1 LGAFINFDM
10 ESYAHKNA
18 TLELFECFSPSRSFA
33 IGRTPA
39 SSFRLTCAT
48 RKRICRDLIAWGRE
62 RGTRFTVRLVKGAYW
77 DYEKIK
83 STQNGWVI
91 PVWLQKPESDANFER
106 LTRILLENESIVT
119 SAFGSHNVRS
129 IAHAQ
134 ALAEEL
140 GIDRSRFEFQLL
152 YGMAGPIKR
161 ALVEMGYRV
170 REYSP
175 VGELLPGMSYLVR
188 RLLENTSNE
197 GFLRA
202 KFSEHVS
209 AAQLLRDPRDLVNG
223 ENPPSS
229 VIPSAVEGSRRETF
243 KIPSTGSLDFARD
256 DGTGRNGATPDM
268 SPGDT
273 YKNASLTN
281 FVHPESQEKMRAA
294 LRDVRARF
302 GQKYPLVIDG
312 KEVWTDKLLPSLN
325 PSAPDQI
332 VGLVA
337 EAGIPEAESAVKAAR
352 RAFDSWG
359 RTPFEERCRLLER
372 VAAILDR
379 RRFELSAVEV
389 LKSAK
394 PGPKPTAT
402 SVKRWIFA
410 SSTPIKCGC
419 VEIRV

>member
-1 LGAFINFDM
+1 
-10 ESYAHKNA
+10 
-18 TLELFECFSPSRSFA
+18 
-33 IGRTPA
+33 
-39 SSFRLTCAT
+39 
-48 RKRICRDLIAWGRE
+48 
-62 RGTRFTVRLVKGAYW
+62 
-77 DYEKIK
+77 
-83 STQNGWVI
+83 
-91 PVWLQKPESDANFER
+91 
-106 LTRILLENESIVT
+106 
-119 SAFGSHNVRS
+119 
-129 IAHAQ
+129 
-134 ALAEEL
+134 
-140 GIDRSRFEFQLL
+140 
-152 YGMAGPIKR
+152 MAGPIKR
-161 ALVEMGYRV
+161 ALAEMGYRV

-223 ENPPSS
+223 AVATSVSPSD
-229 VIPSAVEGSRRETF
+229 IEGARGSYLEA
-243 KIPSTGSLDFARD
+243 PATGSLDFPRD

-352 RAFDSWG
+352 RAFQTWG
-359 RTPFEERCRLLER
+359 RTRFEERCQLLER

-389 LKSAK
+389 FEVGKAWAEAD
-394 PGPKPTAT
+394 GD
-402 SVKRWIFA
+402 
-410 SSTPIKCGC
+410 
-419 VEIRV
+419 IREARDVCWFDAYP